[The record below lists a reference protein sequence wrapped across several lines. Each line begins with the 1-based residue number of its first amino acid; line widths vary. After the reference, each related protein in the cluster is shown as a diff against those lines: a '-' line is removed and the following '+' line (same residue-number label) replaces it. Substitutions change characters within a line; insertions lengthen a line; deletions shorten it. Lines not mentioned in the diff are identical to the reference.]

1 MDDVE
6 REPAR
11 IEVEMNRREESWH
24 RIRAAAER
32 GVLGETYAGLWIAE
46 YGQRLVVAVTNQ
58 PEHAAATL
66 RDIAPEAPLR
76 VVWRRHPLAMLEA
89 LADKLIELGD
99 RLGAPWAYVG
109 VCQPSNV
116 VQAALTDLDHPASRA
131 LQQHFHD
138 DPVRWV
144 EDSVEPVAAPQTPA
158 GRTAPQQPEKNGPTL
173 ASAP

>member
-6 REPAR
+6 RKLAR
-11 IEVEMNRREESWH
+11 IEVEKNRREAAWS
-24 RIRAAAER
+24 RIRAAVER

-46 YGQRLVVAVTNQ
+46 DGQCLVVAVTNQ

-66 RDIAPEAPLR
+66 RDIAPEAPLH
-76 VVWRRHPLAMLEA
+76 VVWRAHPLAMLEA
-89 LADKLIELGD
+89 LADNLIEMGD

-116 VQAALTDLDHPASRA
+116 VRAALTDLDHLASRA
-131 LQQHFHD
+131 LQEHFHD

-144 EDSVEPVAAPQTPA
+144 EDSVEPAAA
-158 GRTAPQQPEKNGPTL
+158 
-173 ASAP
+173 AS

>member
-1 MDDVE
+1 VAAESRFPLDDVRRRLAWIDAE
-6 REPAR
+6 T
-11 IEVEMNRREESWH
+11 NRREEAWS
-24 RIRAAAER
+24 RIRAAVEH

-46 YGQRLVVAVTNQ
+46 NGQCLVVAVTNQ

-66 RDIAPEAPLR
+66 RDIALEAPLR

-89 LADKLIELGD
+89 LADKLIEMGD

-109 VCQPSNV
+109 VCEPSNV

-131 LQQHFHD
+131 LQDHFHD

-144 EDSVEPVAAPQTPA
+144 EDSVELAAA
-158 GRTAPQQPEKNGPTL
+158 
-173 ASAP
+173 AS